1 MQTARIFNNGNSQA
15 VRLPKEFRFDEDEV
29 IIKKVGNMII
39 LLAMFEEIER
49 EYAHG
54 AARAG
59 FRMSFY
65 LLDTNICIFL
75 LNQRQGFERIVL
87 RMDGLERSQVGLSA
101 IAVAELEFGVAA
113 SKRQGDN
120 FKRLDRFL
128 VDFEVLPFD
137 RDAAKPYGALRNTLK
152 NQETPIGPLDFLIA
166 AHALALKATLVTNNT
181 CKFMCVP
188 GLAVEDWS
196 TPS

>member
-1 MQTARIFNNGNSQA
+1 
-15 VRLPKEFRFDEDEV
+15 
-29 IIKKVGNMII
+29 
-39 LLAMFEEIER
+39 
-49 EYAHG
+49 
-54 AARAG
+54 
-59 FRMSFY
+59 MSFY

-75 LNQRQGFERIVL
+75 LNQRPGFERIVQ
-87 RMDGLERSQVGLSA
+87 RMDGLERRRVGLSA
-101 IAVAELEFGVAA
+101 ITVAELEFGIAA

-120 FKRLDRFL
+120 FKRLERFL

-137 RDAAKPYGALRNTLK
+137 RDAAKPYGTLRKVLQT
-152 NQETPIGPLDFLIA
+152 QGTPIGPLDFLIA

-181 CKFMCVP
+181 GEFLRVP